1 MLRTS
6 SSSLRQSSSRKENW
20 LSKISFGRFKFSWR
34 KPNEDGI
41 VTKVSNFFNDIWE
54 HFLYSLECWDEE
66 EFLSRTVQ
74 TDYSWDE
81 LPPADMQLVMQ
92 SVFRNLESVHPEP
105 TIMSAKTVVADEQ
118 RYVNSF
124 RFFRS
129 NRVCPNVLVD
139 NGASNGL
146 RSRRAVDNDD
156 DTVVDSSN
164 HLRPAAS
171 LEE

>member
-1 MLRTS
+1 MRV
-6 SSSLRQSSSRKENW
+6 SRI
-20 LSKISFGRFKFSWR
+20 LLYSFISIILYSFNYVCSCFLLEKL
-34 KPNEDGI
+34 
-41 VTKVSNFFNDIWE
+41 VTKVSNFLNDIWE

-74 TDYSWDE
+74 TDYSWEE

-105 TIMSAKTVVADEQ
+105 TVMSAKTVVGNE
-118 RYVNSF
+118 RYGNSF
-124 RFFRS
+124 RLLRS

-139 NGASNGL
+139 NEASNGL
-146 RSRRAVDNDD
+146 CSRRAVSNDD
-156 DTVVDSSN
+156 DTVVDSTN

-171 LEE
+171 LEQ